1 MPAFPVRK
9 YVTAGVLGLSVVTAG
24 LAAVMLPSTPAQAI
38 VVFDPSNYSQNVLTA
53 ARTLNQINNQIRS
66 LQNEAQSLINQA
78 KNLTTISFPEIQAI
92 TSTLRQVDQLMGQ
105 ARGIQFRIASLDQ
118 QFSALFPRDFA
129 RALSVNEQVVA
140 ARTRLDAE
148 MAAYKQTMGVQAQ
161 VVENVQADARILSDI
176 VARSQGAEGALQ
188 ASQATNQ
195 LLALS
200 AKQQFQLQ
208 TLMAA
213 QYRAE
218 AIERARRIQ
227 AQADARAA
235 TTKFLGSGSAYRQLP
250 PGQ

>member
-9 YVTAGVLGLSVVTAG
+9 YLAASALGLSAITAG
-24 LAAVMLPSTPAQAI
+24 LATILLPSTPAQAI
-38 VVFDPSNYSQNVLTA
+38 IVFDPSNYSQNVLTA
-53 ARTLNQINNQIRS
+53 ARTLQQINNQIRS

-92 TSTLRQVDQLMGQ
+92 TSTLREVDQLMGQ
-105 ARGIQFRIASLDQ
+105 ARGIQFRIAGLDQ
-118 QFSALFPRDFA
+118 QLSGLFPRDFA
-129 RALSVNEQVVA
+129 RALSVNDQVIA
-140 ARTRLDAE
+140 ARTRLDTE

-188 ASQATNQ
+188 AQQATNQ

-227 AQADARAA
+227 AQAEARAA
-235 TTKFLGSGSAYRQLP
+235 TAKFLGSGSAYSQLP

>member
-9 YVTAGVLGLSVVTAG
+9 YLAASALGLSATTAG
-24 LAAVMLPSTPAQAI
+24 LATILLPSTPAHAI

-53 ARTLNQINNQIRS
+53 ARTLQQINNQIRS

-105 ARGIQFRIASLDQ
+105 ARGIQFRIAGLDQ

-129 RALSVNEQVVA
+129 RALSVNDQVVA
-140 ARTRLDAE
+140 ARTRLDTE
-148 MAAYKQTMGVQAQ
+148 MAAYRQTMGVQAQ
-161 VVENVQADARILSDI
+161 VVENVHADAGILSDI

-188 ASQATNQ
+188 AQQATNQ

-213 QYRAE
+213 QYRAQ
-218 AIERARRIQ
+218 AIEQARRIQ
-227 AQADARAA
+227 AQTDARAA
-235 TTKFLGSGSAYRQLP
+235 TTKCLGSGSAYSPLP